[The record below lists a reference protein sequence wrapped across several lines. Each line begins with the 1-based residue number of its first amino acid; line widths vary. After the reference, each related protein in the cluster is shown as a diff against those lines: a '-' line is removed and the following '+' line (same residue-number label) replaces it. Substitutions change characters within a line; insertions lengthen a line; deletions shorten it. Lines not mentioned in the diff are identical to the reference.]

1 MIDLD
6 IKTYSYQGEVT
17 EELKPVLRRS
27 EIDISDIFPVID
39 QVIDDIKAHGDK
51 SLHEYTQKFDKVDL
65 SSKGFRVSEEEQEQ
79 LINQLDDDIKQV
91 IDRCAVNI
99 KKFHEAQMPESVWFE
114 EIEPGVLA
122 GEKVTP
128 IDSLGLYVPRGKGAF
143 PSVMLMLGV
152 PAKVAGVPN
161 VVICTPP
168 TPEGGVDAATVYA
181 ARVAGHNEIYRM
193 GGAQAIAALAL
204 GTETVPTVLKVLGP
218 GNSFV
223 TAAKRRLSNVFDVGI
238 PAGPSESIILCDET
252 ADPEIAAR
260 DLMIEA
266 EHGPDSSAVLVT
278 HSQQVADKVKALLP
292 DLINA
297 LPAPRN
303 EFCTNVFSN
312 YGGIVVTDSLD
323 RSCEFTNLY
332 APEHLE
338 ILCADYMTTLGK
350 IHNAGEIL
358 LGENSVITIGNF
370 CLGVNAILP
379 TGGNAKTAGCLT
391 VHDFMKRSSIGLI
404 SKQGFD
410 SLGPVA
416 KALADYEGFP
426 AHANALSYRLSK
438 DS

>member
-1 MIDLD
+1 MNIS
-6 IKTYSYQGEVT
+6 SYRFEGEVT
-17 EELKPVLRRS
+17 AGLEKVLRRS
-27 EIDISDIFPVID
+27 EIDISDIFDTIDEVIAH
-39 QVIDDIKAHGDK
+39 IKADGDK
-51 SLHEYTQKFDKVDL
+51 ALLEYTAKFDKVDL
-65 SSKGFRVSEEEQEQ
+65 SDKGFLVSVEEQEAA
-79 LINQLDDDIKQV
+79 IATLDDDIKAV
-91 IDRCAVNI
+91 IDKCAVNI
-99 KKFHEAQMPESVWFE
+99 RKFHEAQMPESLWFE

-122 GEKVTP
+122 GEKATP

-152 PAKVAGVPN
+152 PAAVAGVPR
-161 VVICTPP
+161 VVVCTPP
-168 TPEGGVDAATVYA
+168 TPEGGIDAATAYA
-181 ARVAGHNEIYRM
+181 AKVAGHSEIYRM

-204 GTETVPTVLKVLGP
+204 GTETVPNVLKVLGP

-238 PAGPSESIILCDET
+238 PAGPSESIIMCDEN
-252 ADPEIAAR
+252 ADPEIVAR

-278 HSQQVADKVKALLP
+278 HSQDMADKVKALLP
-292 DLINA
+292 GLVSA

-303 EFCTNVFSN
+303 EFCTSVFEN

-323 RSCEFTNLY
+323 RSCEFVNLY

-338 ILCADYMTTLGK
+338 ILVADPMDALGK

-404 SKQGFD
+404 NKEGFA

-416 KALADYEGFP
+416 KKLADYEGFP
-426 AHANALSYRLSK
+426 AHATALSNRQDK
-438 DS
+438 DK

>member
-1 MIDLD
+1 MNIN
-6 IKTYSYQGEVT
+6 TFRYEGEVT
-17 EELKPVLRRS
+17 DGLDKILRRS
-27 EIDISDIFPVID
+27 EIDISDIFTTID
-39 QVIDDIKAHGDK
+39 QVIEDIKNDGDK
-51 SLHEYTQKFDKVDL
+51 ALHSYTQKFDKVDL
-65 SSKGFRVSEEEQEQ
+65 TGKSFRVSEEEQEK
-79 LINQLDDDIKQV
+79 LIAELDDDVKQV

-99 KKFHEAQMPESVWFE
+99 KKFHEAQMPESIWFE

-122 GEKVTP
+122 GEKATP

-143 PSVMLMLGV
+143 PSVMLMLGI
-152 PAKVAGVPN
+152 PAKVAGVPK
-161 VVICTPP
+161 VIVCTPP

-181 ARVAGHNEIYRM
+181 CRVSGHTEIYRM

-204 GTETVPTVLKVLGP
+204 GTETVPNVLKVLGP

-238 PAGPSESIILCDET
+238 PAGPSESIILCDEA
-252 ADPEIAAR
+252 ADPEIVAR

-278 HSQQVADKVKALLP
+278 HSVENADAVKALLP
-292 DLINA
+292 DLTNK

-303 EFCTNVFSN
+303 EFVTNVFAN
-312 YGGIVVTDSLD
+312 YGGVVITDSLE

-338 ILCADYMTTLGK
+338 ILTKDPMDTLGK

-404 SKQGFD
+404 SKEGFE
-410 SLGPVA
+410 SLGPTA

-426 AHANALSYRLSK
+426 AHANALSYRLDKKS
-438 DS
+438 